1 MGDLL
6 PEILNK
12 TLFTF
17 PSRITPDCSNPSDN
31 IAPAVEKPIPGRDI
45 KASISLGSLQSK
57 SFFKIF
63 AVL

>member
-6 PEILNK
+6 PDILNR

-17 PSRITPDCSNPSDN
+17 PSRMTPGFLKPSDKM
-31 IAPAVEKPIPGRDI
+31 APAVEKPIPGRAT
-45 KASISLGSLQSK
+45 KSSKLFGSLLSK
-57 SFFKIF
+57 SSLKII